1 VKGKGFLSILSAA
14 IILAM
19 LLVAI
24 PANLCFAITDDEDID
39 VSPSSG
45 EIGEEVDIDGDH
57 FEENDWV
64 YIYFSSDNASVGDY
78 IDTDVD
84 TYFVVL
90 ETETDDYGEFSDYFD
105 IPDELDEGD
114 DDEDVEDGTYYV
126 YAVYDGDDVIVAR
139 DTFSVEEGGGG
150 TGDESISL
158 LPSSAC
164 IDGYVEITGEDFE
177 GNETVDFYFSKE
189 NASVGE
195 EIDSDVENYE
205 LVSRE
210 DADSSGIVEADFDV
224 PEVLEDGA
232 DEEDVI
238 GGTYYVYA
246 TYYSDDEIV
255 ARDTITIIANE
266 ISLSP
271 TKGTVGTEVRVT
283 GSGFDGSESIDIK
296 FGSTDVAISRG
307 DDDTSSSGSFTSY
320 FNVPENTAGDKTVT
334 VDVSGDEGEADF
346 TVEPAIE
353 IDPADGAVNE
363 RILVSGTGFAYRKDV
378 TITFDGD
385 EVGGETTGSYGSFEA
400 YVNVPEVVAGEYKIE
415 AEDTSNNSASAT
427 FTISTE
433 VLISPTTN
441 TTSPG
446 YVGDEITISGTG
458 FKSSSDITITYAS
471 TPVTF
476 HTTSES
482 DGSFSFSFEVP
493 PSTSGEHTVT
503 ADDGIS
509 SVSAKFYMEST
520 PPNVPQPLEPYM
532 DGKAKSLAYFDWED
546 VTADVD
552 DIVEQSLPIT
562 YNLQVATNENFTN
575 PLLDIKGIETSEY
588 TLTEDEA
595 LEKTSEEFPYY
606 YWRLRAV
613 DAASNASAW
622 TGAGTFTLGFSFKFP
637 DISGWLLY
645 VLMGVGALVLFFVG
659 LLIGRRGGGGDYY

>member
-1 VKGKGFLSILSAA
+1 MKGNRFLSILSAA

-24 PANLCFAITDDEDID
+24 PVTPVLAAENIN

-45 EIGEEVDIDGDH
+45 AIDEEVDIDGTD
-57 FEENDWV
+57 FTDGESV
-64 YIYFSSDNASVGDY
+64 YFYFSSDSGGSTGEDITTLDAYEFLGD
-78 IDTDVD
+78 DVA
-84 TYFVVL
+84 
-90 ETETDDYGEFSDYFD
+90 ESDGDVSISFD
-105 IPDELDEGD
+105 VPDELTDGD
-114 DDEDVEDGTYYV
+114 DAPEDVEDGTYYV
-126 YAVYDGDDVIVAR
+126 YATYDDDEIVDR
-139 DTFSVEEGGGG
+139 DSFSVSSGGG
-150 TGDESISL
+150 TGDESIRIIQ
-158 LPSSAC
+158 SSAG

-177 GNETVDFYFSKE
+177 ENETVDFYFSKE
-189 NASVGE
+189 SASVGD

-205 LVSRE
+205 RVSRE
-210 DADSSGIVEADFDV
+210 DADNSGIVEADFDV
-224 PEVLEDGA
+224 PDELTNGA
-232 DEEDVI
+232 DDETVV

-246 TYYSDDEIV
+246 TYYNDDEIV
-255 ARDTITIIANE
+255 AKDSITIISNE

-271 TKGTVGTEVRVT
+271 TKGKVGTEVRVT
-283 GSGFDGSESIDIK
+283 GSGFEGSETIDIK
-296 FGSTDVAISRG
+296 FGSTAVDLLSKG

-334 VDVSGDEGEADF
+334 VEVSGDEGEAEF
-346 TVEPAIE
+346 TVEPGIE

-378 TITFDGD
+378 TITFAGD

-433 VLISPTTN
+433 VLISPTTSVN
-441 TTSPG
+441 SPG
-446 YVGDEITISGTG
+446 AVGDSLTISGTG
-458 FKSSSDITITYAS
+458 FKPSSDITITYAS

-482 DGSFSFSFEVP
+482 DGSFEATFNVP

-503 ADDGIS
+503 ASDGNS

-520 PPNVPQPLEPYM
+520 PPEVPQPLEPYM

-546 VTADVD
+546 VTADVN
-552 DIVEQSLPIT
+552 DIVEQSKPIT

-588 TLTEDEA
+588 TLTEEEA

-606 YWRLRAV
+606 YWRIRAV

-645 VLMGVGALVLFFVG
+645 VLIGVGALVLFFVG